1 MSDLNK
7 YIEKRKSRDIKFS
20 KNFDTGYGDF
30 KIGVL
35 LRMSREKAGLT
46 QEQLAVKLH
55 TRKSAISRIENH
67 AQDIRLSTLQRIA
80 AILGKKIHVVM
91 Q

>member
-1 MSDLNK
+1 
-7 YIEKRKSRDIKFS
+7 
-20 KNFDTGYGDF
+20 
-30 KIGVL
+30 
-35 LRMSREKAGLT
+35 
-46 QEQLAVKLH
+46 LAVKLH